1 MGDPLWLVILLAAI
15 SSGFITEI
23 VKTIFKRWK
32 VSRGKSDRYKVLAMT
47 WEFLY
52 YEAKTIAAKHG
63 AKADEFSPTPED
75 SVKDSE

>member
-1 MGDPLWLVILLAAI
+1 M
-15 SSGFITEI
+15 

-32 VSRGKSDRYKVLAMT
+32 VSRGKSDRYKVLAMK

>member
-1 MGDPLWLVILLAAI
+1 M
-15 SSGFITEI
+15 
-23 VKTIFKRWK
+23 K
-32 VSRGKSDRYKVLAMT
+32 